1 MVTKDLLQ
9 QMIGA
14 ALAALL
20 LVGCG
25 APAATHAPSTHTP
38 VLPTPT
44 PVLNMGTPVA
54 GSRWEVT
61 VMDAREEDK
70 LVDSSSGGFHSPQE
84 PMGEDDIYLVVE
96 ILLFDLD
103 ETQVPGVHLA
113 GIAIL
118 GEEGQTFDLTGIG
131 FEEEEFFFQD
141 SFQGLYFVPDSPGE
155 EFAAFLAFVVNKDT
169 VNQTFKLNFHDLP
182 SIAFSIEGE

>member
-1 MVTKDLLQ
+1 MVIKDYLQ

-14 ALAALL
+14 ALVALL

-25 APAATHAPSTHTP
+25 APATP
-38 VLPTPT
+38 LILPTPT

-61 VMDAREEDK
+61 VKDAREEDK

-84 PMGEDDIYLVVE
+84 PMGEGDIYLVVE

-118 GEEGQTFDLTGIG
+118 DKEGQTFDLTGIG
-131 FEEEEFFFQD
+131 FEEEKFFFQD
-141 SFQGLYFVPDSPGE
+141 SFQGLYFIPDSPGE
-155 EFAAFLAFVVNKDT
+155 EFIAFLAFVVKKDT
-169 VNQTFKLNFHDLP
+169 VNQTFKLQFHDLP
-182 SIAFSIEGE
+182 SIAFSIEG